1 MLASLSIYYMAT
13 ITIHH
18 LPFGH
23 VLLKRLRRLPIWL
36 RLLLLKSRLLHLRLT
51 ALIPNLLYSIQV
63 IAGQVL

>member
-18 LPFGH
+18 LSLGH
-23 VLLKRLRRLPIWL
+23 VLLERLRRLPIWL

-63 IAGQVL
+63 IAGQML